1 MDFRSLHYI
10 RGIPAKPMRAWDYD
24 LTCKVHIH
32 TYIVRACQ
40 EKKRSCC
47 FFVSYFQGK
56 YAKKAVPFFTQKR
69 QYLWRRRRPKRRHLE
84 RRSPFRVYTH
94 WYQPWVV
101 THEKDIVKN
110 CPGRAIKFIG
120 YEMAGVVR
128 VHAFIK
134 VRRTHALKKLVF
146 LKSPLKN
153 PFRGFT
159 VRKPSF
165 SWASE
170 FRNGLGLLC
179 SRLTMGLGGPIA
191 KQGFC
196 IEMKA
201 DRAISMV

>member
-1 MDFRSLHYI
+1 MTNIRGRQRTSRSRRLHRCCTAFMFIAFLESEIMRKWVMDFRSLHYI

-40 EKKRSCC
+40 DKKKRCC
-47 FFVSYFQGK
+47 FFVSYSQGK

-128 VHAFIK
+128 IHAFIK
-134 VRRTHALKKLVF
+134 VRRTHAFKKNWSF
-146 LKSPLKN
+146 LKSP
-153 PFRGFT
+153 
-159 VRKPSF
+159 
-165 SWASE
+165 
-170 FRNGLGLLC
+170 
-179 SRLTMGLGGPIA
+179 
-191 KQGFC
+191 
-196 IEMKA
+196 
-201 DRAISMV
+201 

>member
-1 MDFRSLHYI
+1 MLATSKENMQRKLSHFSRRKDNIF
-10 RGIPAKPMRAWDYD
+10 G
-24 LTCKVHIH
+24 
-32 TYIVRACQ
+32 
-40 EKKRSCC
+40 
-47 FFVSYFQGK
+47 
-56 YAKKAVPFFTQKR
+56 
-69 QYLWRRRRPKRRHLE
+69 RRRRPKRRHLE

-128 VHAFIK
+128 IHAFIK
-134 VRRTHALKKLVF
+134 VRRTHAFKNWSF
-146 LKSPLKN
+146 LKSPLNN